1 MSRDWVNLGVNYHP
15 TPWRFQ
21 ATWEDG
27 EWTEGELVAEA
38 SITLSEGSTSIH
50 YGQQCFEGLKAHA
63 GPDGQAYL
71 FRADENAARMARTAE
86 RLLMPAPPE
95 ELFLRAVEA
104 TVAANP
110 DSLPPHGCGA
120 SLYLRPLLIGVG
132 DNLGLRPAPGFI
144 FRVFC
149 SPVGP
154 YFKSGLQPIRLAIS
168 PFDRVA
174 ARGTGSFKAGG
185 NYAGGL
191 FASRQAKS
199 LGCDEALYL
208 DPDTRSFLDEAGSA
222 NVFGILPGEGGA
234 PDTLVTPASASIL
247 PSITMDALCTLAK
260 DELGLVVERRPVP
273 VSELSKLRE
282 LACAGTAAVVTPV
295 SGVLL
300 EDGNEVKL
308 PQPVGETTK
317 RLYEALT
324 AVQIGTAPDRWGWR
338 REVRAEATQPAG
350 GPAA

>member
-1 MSRDWVNLGVNYHP
+1 MSRDWVNLGVNYHA

-21 ATWEDG
+21 ALWEDG
-27 EWTEGELVAEA
+27 SWNEGGLVAEPT
-38 SITLSEGSTSIH
+38 ITLSEGSTAIH

-63 GPDGQAYL
+63 GPDGQALL
-71 FRADENAARMARTAE
+71 FRADQNAARMARTAE
-86 RLLMPAPPE
+86 RLIIPPPPE
-95 ELFLRAVEA
+95 ELFLRGVEA
-104 TVAANP
+104 TIAANP
-110 DSLPPHGCGA
+110 GALPPHGCGA

-132 DNLGLRPAPGFI
+132 DNLGLRTAPRFV

-154 YFKSGLQPIRLAIS
+154 YFKGGLEPIRLAIS

-208 DPDTRSFLDEAGSA
+208 DPQTRSFLDEAGSA
-222 NVFGILPGEGGA
+222 NVFGILPGEGDA

-260 DELGLVVERRPVP
+260 DELGLVVERRPLP
-273 VSELSKLRE
+273 VSELPKLRE

-295 SGVLL
+295 SAVRL
-300 EDGNEVKL
+300 EDGSEITL
-308 PQPVGETTK
+308 PQPVGDTTR
-317 RLYEALT
+317 RLFQTLT
-324 AVQIGTAPDRWGWR
+324 AVQTGLAEDRWGWR
-338 REVRAEATQPAG
+338 RVVQTEAAV
-350 GPAA
+350 

>member
-21 ATWEDG
+21 AVWEDG
-27 EWTEGELVAEA
+27 AWSEGELVAEA
-38 SITLSEGSTSIH
+38 TITLSEGSTAIH

-63 GPDGQAYL
+63 GPDGEAYL
-71 FRADENAARMARTAE
+71 FRPEQNAARMARTAE
-86 RLLMPAPPE
+86 RLLIPPPPT
-95 ELFLRAVEA
+95 ELFLRGVEA

-110 DSLPPHGCGA
+110 EALPPHGCGA
-120 SLYLRPLLIGVG
+120 ALYLRPLLIGVG
-132 DNLGLRPAPGFI
+132 DNLGLRPAPRFI

-154 YFKSGLQPIRLAIS
+154 YFKAGLKPIRLAVS

-191 FASRQAKS
+191 YASRQAKQ

-208 DPDTRSFLDEAGSA
+208 DPDTRTFLDEAGSA
-222 NVFGILPGEGGA
+222 NVFGILPGSDGA
-234 PDTLVTPASASIL
+234 PDRLVTPASASIL

-260 DELGLVVERRPVP
+260 EELGLSVERRPLP
-273 VSELSKLRE
+273 LSELAQLRE

-295 SGVLL
+295 SAVRL
-300 EDGNEVKL
+300 EDGTEIAL
-308 PQPVGETTK
+308 PQPVGETTQ
-317 RLYEALT
+317 RLHEVLT
-324 AVQIGTAPDRWGWR
+324 AVQTGLMEDRWSWR
-338 REVRAEATQPAG
+338 HLVAAAPAS
-350 GPAA
+350 AD